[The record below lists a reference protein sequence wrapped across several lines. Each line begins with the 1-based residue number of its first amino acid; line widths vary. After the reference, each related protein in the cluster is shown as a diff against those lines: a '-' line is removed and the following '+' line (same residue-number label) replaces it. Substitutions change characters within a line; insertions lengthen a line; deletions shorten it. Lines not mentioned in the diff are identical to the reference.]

1 MKNMPFI
8 NQLFPAARR
17 AFQATT
23 KVVKPQTRRAAILG
37 HGRWLRL
44 LLDCGGRDTAL
55 TNCQYE
61 RLLVAS
67 PCFNRTGKIL

>member
-1 MKNMPFI
+1 MSFI

-17 AFQATT
+17 ALQATT
-23 KVVKPQTRRAAILG
+23 NAVKPQTRRTAILG

-44 LLDCGGRDTAL
+44 LLDCSVRDAAL

-67 PCFNRTGKIL
+67 PCFNRTGRIL